1 MTEKPSP
8 GTGRTLPAFQT
19 AIPVLVAY
27 RGFVDD
33 FLVDRVLLA
42 VEQIPTGRV
51 TSYGDIATLV
61 GTGPRQVGSVLSRY
75 GSDVAWWRV
84 TGHDGTMA
92 SGLIGR
98 ARERWA
104 DEGIP
109 ANVSRTGCR
118 IATCRADQ
126 VALRRAYRQ
135 ALTALLT
142 RTGTAL
148 PRIGTPATRAL
159 AALGISYLE
168 QLLDWSPD
176 ELLAV
181 CGIGPRA
188 IETIDDALAEHGWR
202 LRDSPRA

>member
-1 MTEKPSP
+1 M
-8 GTGRTLPAFQT
+8 
-19 AIPVLVAY
+19 
-27 RGFVDD
+27 DD

-51 TSYGDIATLV
+51 SSYGDIAKLV

-75 GSDVAWWRV
+75 GSDVTWWRV

-104 DEGIP
+104 EEGIP
-109 ANVSRTGCR
+109 VNASRTGCR
-118 IATCRADQ
+118 MASCRADQ
-126 VALRRAYRQ
+126 VALRHAYRQ
-135 ALTALLT
+135 ALNALLA

-148 PRIGTPATRAL
+148 PRIGAPATRAL
-159 AALGISYLE
+159 ATLEISYLE
-168 QLLDWSPD
+168 QLLDRSPE

-181 CGIGPRA
+181 HGIGPRA
-188 IETIDDALAEHGWR
+188 IEILEDALAEHGWR
-202 LRDSPRA
+202 LRDSPGT